1 MAEIIANI
9 ICPSEVANVSLDNND
24 ALDKTGHYFHS
35 QNLSEVLPFS
45 STSYSKT
52 VGILLSP
59 ANR

>member
-1 MAEIIANI
+1 MAEIIAKMI
-9 ICPSEVANVSLDNND
+9 LPPEVANVSVDNND
-24 ALDKTGHYFHS
+24 ALDKAGRYFHS
-35 QNLSEVLPFS
+35 HNLSEVLPFS